1 MTSITMEGT
10 GLGTGAAKMKK
21 KDGGAKLGLKL
32 KTSGAFLGLAPGL
45 VDSNLSPTSL
55 GSAGS
60 LTNSYSHSST
70 PEVKAK
76 PHWSQRWDLSYFG
89 EEGEGGGGEHEFAEA
104 KEWAG
109 KKVSSAASMRSR
121 NASGSSSKETV

>member
-1 MTSITMEGT
+1 
-10 GLGTGAAKMKK
+10 MKK

-32 KTSGAFLGLAPGL
+32 KTSSGFLGLAAGL
-45 VDSNLSPTSL
+45 VDSNLSLTSL

-60 LTNSYSHSST
+60 NTNSHSGT
-70 PEVKAK
+70 PEVKVK

-104 KEWAG
+104 REWAG

-121 NASGSSSKETV
+121 NGSGSSSKETV